1 MVGLAV
7 EFSLVVAAFLV
18 VWRRQLRERQRARER
33 ASQLDF
39 DFGRAPA
46 RHPEGRAPARP

>member
-7 EFSLVVAAFLV
+7 EFSLVLAAFAV
-18 VWRRQLRERQRARER
+18 VWRRQLRERQRQRER

-39 DFGRAPA
+39 DFGR
-46 RHPEGRAPARP
+46 EQNGGT

>member
-7 EFSLVVAAFLV
+7 EFSLVIATFV
-18 VWRRQLRERQRARER
+18 VLWRRQERERRRMRER

-39 DFGRAPA
+39 DFGRE
-46 RHPEGRAPARP
+46 RHSRRS

>member
-7 EFSLVVAAFLV
+7 EFSLVIAAFV
-18 VWRRQLRERQRARER
+18 FAWRRQLRERQRSRER

-39 DFGRAPA
+39 NFGGDRGGGA
-46 RHPEGRAPARP
+46 